1 MARKKIEPI
10 VGLGNED
17 KLTVQKSLPLFAL
30 WRSEL
35 TLSEFKILD
44 TYLSRIDSHKP
55 EKRQVL
61 LTKGEI
67 EEALGVQKIN
77 NPDLKERL
85 KHLMGS
91 VVEVPD
97 KDTKKGFRLVTLF
110 EEAEAEQDENGLWQ
124 VKLECTQK
132 AMRYFFNVE
141 NLGYLRYKLRCITSL
156 TSRYTYIMFVYLEA
170 NRFRKSWE
178 VELDELKAILHC
190 EDEETYKEFKRFNDR
205 LLKRVQKEMHEKT
218 ECRYTYEPV
227 KKGRKVI
234 AVRFTLETLNDLEG
248 IPEKDYRQLSLED
261 CDRYDSLPE
270 WERWIEDYCKIC
282 DDTFTKT
289 EMEEFIGLT
298 NKLPLSSMYKN
309 SIVDDIQIHRYDY
322 ILDKYRTFK
331 TANSRK
337 PIRNKYLTNKL
348 PLSSMYK
355 NSIVDDIQIHR
366 YDYILDKYRT
376 FKTANSR
383 KPIRNKYAYFKT
395 MIEKDIS
402 EYE

>member
-10 VGLGNED
+10 ESLGKDTN

-30 WRSEL
+30 WRSDL
-35 TLSEFKILD
+35 TLAEFKILD
-44 TYLSRIDSHKP
+44 TYLARINSHSP
-55 EKRQVL
+55 EKRRVVFS
-61 LTKGEI
+61 KGEL
-67 EEALGVQKIN
+67 EEKLGVTKIN
-77 NPDLKERL
+77 KPDLEKRL
-85 KHLMGS
+85 IHLMGN
-91 VVEVPD
+91 VVKVPD
-97 KDTKKGFRLVTLF
+97 SNTKRGFKLVTLF
-110 EEAEAEQDENGLWQ
+110 EEVDAEQDDRGLWTIT
-124 VKLECTQK
+124 LECTQK
-132 AMRYFFNVE
+132 AMKYFFNVD
-141 NLGYLRYKLRCITSL
+141 NLGYLRYKLRCITSM
-156 TSRYTYIMFVYLEA
+156 TSRYSYIMFMYLES

-178 VELDELKAILHC
+178 VDLDELKQILNC
-190 EDEETYKEFKRFNDR
+190 DTEEYAKEFKYFNRDI
-205 LLKRVQKEMHEKT
+205 LKKIQKELLEKT
-218 ECRYTYEPV
+218 ECRYSYEPI

-234 AVRFTLETLNDLEG
+234 AVRFTLETLNDFEG

-331 TANSRK
+331 TANSR
-337 PIRNKYLTNKL
+337 N
-348 PLSSMYK
+348 
-355 NSIVDDIQIHR
+355 
-366 YDYILDKYRT
+366 
-376 FKTANSR
+376 
-383 KPIRNKYAYFKT
+383 PIRNKYAYFKK